1 MKINKTI
8 QNDKVLI
15 LISLIV
21 RIYSFKLKEEAGS
34 DDPFIRLKEK
44 LDRNLPPEDS
54 NYAATLLSE
63 YFEQVADRY
72 TLPLIEDF
80 DDIYDFIIIGSGP
93 GGSVMANRLSEIQD
107 WKILLLEAGE
117 QESPLTDVPL
127 LASVLQRSKYDW
139 NYKTEPQTRCCLDE
153 QGYCSY
159 PRGKALG
166 GTSVINGML
175 YARGKSEDMHVENLQ
190 SSPYHSTGGYLT
202 IDSNKFE
209 TPLDEALIEAG
220 RELGYEE
227 NDNNGANQTGIIRP
241 QSFLRDGSRCS
252 ANKAFIKPVVSR
264 KNLSIATG
272 AFVKNILIDSVN
284 KTAYGVYFTKNNK
297 DYTVYVSK
305 EVILS
310 AGALNSPKIL
320 MLSGIGPK
328 KHLEDKGIQVIKD
341 LPVGKGLKD
350 HLGIDIRFDIN
361 GEVEVDIGVLASNE
375 HVTDYFEN
383 GIGPLTLAEGMITV
397 GSQKKRDSFYAT
409 VMLMHPK
416 SEGDVELYSQD
427 PTDPPKINPNC
438 FEESEDL
445 ETLVEGLK
453 LAVAF
458 TRTKALSTFNA
469 TLYLPPDAECD
480 HLEKESDAYFRCF
493 LRNTRSADHQIGT
506 CRMGPVS
513 DPKSVV
519 DPTSLKPYGIQGLR
533 VVDASIIP
541 IPPTGHTTSIVYM
554 IGEKAADFVKKDW
567 T

>member
-1 MKINKTI
+1 MTIKKTI

-15 LISLIV
+15 LLSLIV
-21 RIYSFKLKEEAGS
+21 RIYSFKLKEEPGS

-44 LDRNLPPEDS
+44 LYRNLSPEDS
-54 NYAATLLSE
+54 NYASTLLSE
-63 YFEQVADRY
+63 YFEQVADQY
-72 TLPLIEDF
+72 SIPLIEEF

-93 GGSVMANRLSEIQD
+93 GGSVMANRLSEIHD

-175 YARGKSEDMHVENLQ
+175 YARGNKHDYDTWQDLGNIGWDYNNVLEYFKKSEDMHVQNLQ
-190 SSPYHSTGGYLT
+190 NSSYHSTGGYLT
-202 IDSNKFE
+202 VDSSKFE

-220 RELGYEE
+220 MELGYEE
-227 NDNNGANQTGIIRP
+227 NDNNGANQTGMIRP

-252 ANKAFIKPVVSR
+252 ANKAFIKPVASR

-272 AFVKNILIDSVN
+272 AFVKNILIDPVN

-310 AGALNSPKIL
+310 AGTLNSPKIL

-328 KHLEDKGIQVIKD
+328 KHLEDKEIQVIKD

-350 HLGIDIRFDIN
+350 HLGIDVRFDIN
-361 GEVEVDIGVLASNE
+361 VEVEVDIGVLASNE
-375 HVTDYFEN
+375 HVTDYFEK
-383 GIGPLTLAEGMITV
+383 GIGPLTLADGMITV
-397 GSQKKRDSFYAT
+397 GSLKTKKYNIDLPDIEILFHIASLYDDIDRQKKRDSFYAT
-409 VMLMHPK
+409 VMLMHPE
-416 SEGDVELYSQD
+416 SEGDVQLYSQD
-427 PTDPPKINPNC
+427 PKDPPKINPNC

-453 LAVAF
+453 LVS
-458 TRTKALSTFNA
+458 KLKQIS
-469 TLYLPPDAECD
+469 
-480 HLEKESDAYFRCF
+480 
-493 LRNTRSADHQIGT
+493 NT
-506 CRMGPVS
+506 
-513 DPKSVV
+513 
-519 DPTSLKPYGIQGLR
+519 
-533 VVDASIIP
+533 
-541 IPPTGHTTSIVYM
+541 
-554 IGEKAADFVKKDW
+554 
-567 T
+567 